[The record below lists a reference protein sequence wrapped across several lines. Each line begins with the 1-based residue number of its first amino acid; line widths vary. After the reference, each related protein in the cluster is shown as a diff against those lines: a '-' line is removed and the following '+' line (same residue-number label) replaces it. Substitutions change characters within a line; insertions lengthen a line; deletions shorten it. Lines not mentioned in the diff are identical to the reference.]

1 MTIAEGT
8 QFGPYR
14 LLEKIGAGGMGE
26 VYRVLDTRLEREVAL
41 KLVSANYLTSGS
53 GSSPQA
59 HDTPVTP
66 ASGNHLS
73 HERFLRE
80 ARSAAT
86 LNHPNV
92 CAIYD
97 TGEQDGRPYLV
108 MELLRGVTLKKY
120 LADAGGHGLPADEVV
135 TFAQQA
141 AAALAAAH
149 AKGIIHRDIK
159 PANLF
164 VIDAVRGK
172 RQIKILD
179 FGLAKRQEGVAAAD
193 SRIHGAPG
201 SGSEDETAI
210 GPGVA
215 TMELTSPG
223 SAVGTVSYMSPEQAR
238 GMPLDARTDLFSLGT
253 VIYEMATGKTPF
265 GGSSTADVFVSLL
278 REEPSPVSTVNPV
291 MPKKLD
297 AVVAKLLRKE
307 PAQRYAS
314 AEQLQEALENLDA
327 GAVLPPEKTTA
338 PGKKWPWAAA
348 AVVVLLLAG
357 GLAWWK
363 SKPGAAPRTAVGPA
377 GSAESGTPEPK
388 KDSIILADFV
398 NHTGDPVFDTTLN
411 QALEIE
417 LQQSPVINIVSQQH
431 LAQSV
436 KFLGKPDG
444 TPVTPAIAREIG
456 EREGVKAILTGT
468 IANLGKEYVITLT
481 AQNTATGDEIVS
493 EQARAPDKEHVLDA
507 LGKAAAAMRGKLGED
522 LESIK
527 KLDTP
532 FGQATTPSLEAFRA
546 YALGDKA
553 HNSARD
559 IPEAEGHYLR
569 AIELDP
575 NFAMAYARLGVVYV
589 NSGQVNKANKYF
601 ARAYALAKN
610 VSERERLYIT
620 GHYNQDVTGD
630 IPKVIETLQ
639 EAIQTYPGQIDN
651 YININVAYQALGQY
665 EQGIAYAQKGV
676 ELDPQD
682 AIAAQNLLSDYTAL
696 GRMAEAKTELERGR
710 RLGLDNSTDDLVGH
724 LETYFLLGQLQ
735 EVPRLMAKVAGR
747 PDEFIATQAL
757 AAMQQYSGQYRMAAA
772 TMQRAFE
779 QAGHAKAPDVQAG
792 VLLNRALAEGLAGL
806 CEGNEAA
813 VQQALV
819 LDKSKQTQATATQA
833 AAVCGNGKVSLPLAM
848 ELSKK
853 FPQDTLIQDVFAP
866 LSKAFVALAAGRAQE
881 AVDAA
886 EPAKP
891 YDTNFP
897 ASYVQGLGYLQLHD
911 ASHALNAFQAAIR
924 ANSGTVQ
931 LLNVPYR
938 AQVQLGLARAYT
950 MGGDKASAK
959 KAYEAFFLTWK
970 DADADLPM
978 LVAAKKNTPRSKV
991 KREKSCVEPS
1001 LFLSLFLP
1009 CCWLVANRLT
1019 TRRCAPWAK
1028 RSATS
1033 WCSASR
1039 TPRKIKIKPSSNC
1052 KPPWSLS
1059 KP

>member
-1 MTIAEGT
+1 MAIAEGT

-26 VYRVLDTRLEREVAL
+26 VYRVLDTRLQREVAL
-41 KLVSANYLTSGS
+41 KLVSDTYLVADAGS
-53 GSSPQA
+53 GSPTPQQP
-59 HDTPVTP
+59 HDTPAQATP
-66 ASGNHLS
+66 HSGSHTS

-108 MELLRGVTLKKY
+108 MELLRGETLKRY
-120 LADAGGHGLPADEVV
+120 LAQAGGKGLSAEEVV
-135 TFAQQA
+135 AFAQQA

-164 VIDAVRGK
+164 VVDALRGK
-172 RQIKILD
+172 HQIKILD
-179 FGLAKRQEGVAAAD
+179 FGLAKKQAGVAAVD
-193 SRIHGAPG
+193 SQTYGLPG
-201 SGSEDETAI
+201 SAGSDETAV
-210 GPGVA
+210 GLGEA
-215 TMELTSPG
+215 TLELTSPG

-238 GMPLDARTDLFSLGT
+238 GTPLDARTDLFSLGT

-265 GGSSTADVFVSLL
+265 GGGSTADVFVALL
-278 REEPSPVSTVNPV
+278 REDPPPVSTVNPA
-291 MPKKLD
+291 MPKQLD
-297 AVVAKLLRKE
+297 PIVAKLLAKE
-307 PAQRYAS
+307 PARRYAS
-314 AEQLQEALENLDA
+314 AEELQEDLEGLSA
-327 GAVLPPEKTTA
+327 QAKPPAKPVA
-338 PGKKWPWAAA
+338 AKGPKWPWAAA
-348 AVVVLLLAG
+348 AVVLLLIVG
-357 GLAWWK
+357 GLTWWK
-363 SKPGAAPRTAVGPA
+363 LRPNAPTAPAVGTGPEPGNAQSGAGAAP
-377 GSAESGTPEPK
+377 ENK
-388 KDSIILADFV
+388 KNSIILADFV
-398 NHTGDPVFDTTLN
+398 NHTGDAVFDTTLN

-436 KFLGKPDG
+436 KFLGKPEG
-444 TPVTPAIAREIG
+444 TPVTPEIAREIG
-456 EREGVKAILTGT
+456 EREGMKAILTGT

-493 EQARAPDKEHVLDA
+493 EQAQAPDKEHVLEA
-507 LGKAAAAMRGKLGED
+507 LGKAAAAIRGKLGED

-553 HNSARD
+553 HNRAHD

-575 NFAMAYARLGVVYV
+575 NFAMAYARLGVVYI
-589 NSGQVNKANKYF
+589 NSGQVAKANKYF
-601 ARAYALAKN
+601 ARAYALSKN

-620 GHYNQDVTGD
+620 GHYNQNVTGD

-651 YININVAYQALGQY
+651 YININVAYQSLGQY
-665 EQGIAYAQKGV
+665 EQGIPYAQKAV

-710 RLGLDNSTDDLVGH
+710 RLGLDSSTDDLVGH
-724 LETYFLLGQLQ
+724 LETYFLLGDPQ
-735 EVPRLMAKVAGR
+735 ELPRIMAKVVGR
-747 PDEFIATQAL
+747 PDEFTATQAL
-757 AAMQQYSGQYRMAAA
+757 AATQQYSGQYRMAAA

-779 QAGHAKAPDVQAG
+779 QAGHAKAADVQAG
-792 VLLNRALAEGLAGL
+792 ILLNGALAQGLAGH
-806 CEGNEAA
+806 CESNEAA

-819 LDKSKQTQATATQA
+819 LDKSKQTEATATLA
-833 AAVCGNGKVSLPLAM
+833 AAVCGNGKLALPLVL

-866 LSKAFVALAAGRAQE
+866 LSKAFVALVAGRAQE

-886 EPAKP
+886 EPAKA
-891 YDTNFP
+891 YDTNYP
-897 ASYVQGLGYLQLHD
+897 ASYAQGMAYLQLHD
-911 ASHALNAFQAAIR
+911 AGRALNAFQAAMR

-931 LLNVPYR
+931 LLFVPYR
-938 AQVQLGLARAYT
+938 AQVQLGLARAYA

-978 LVAAKKNTPRSKV
+978 LVAAKK
-991 KREKSCVEPS
+991 EYAA
-1001 LFLSLFLP
+1001 L
-1009 CCWLVANRLT
+1009 
-1019 TRRCAPWAK
+1019 
-1028 RSATS
+1028 
-1033 WCSASR
+1033 
-1039 TPRKIKIKPSSNC
+1039 
-1052 KPPWSLS
+1052 
-1059 KP
+1059 